1 MLFKKNGKS
10 WIFPKGLVYDFGKK
24 LEIFKLFA
32 FEKRNKSRNIFY
44 SLDCFSGNK
53 DRDRGYWLFR

>member
-10 WIFPKGLVYDFGKK
+10 LIFPKGLVYDFGKK
-24 LEIFKLFA
+24 LEIFKFFA

-53 DRDRGYWLFR
+53 DRERVY